1 MDLFDKIL
9 ALLKE
14 HFTGVREDG
23 LRQLASALALQA
35 ETEEDATNIV
45 GKLTADKVE
54 KFVKDWRKTA
64 DAEITKAN
72 STFETSLKQKY
83 DFIEKGQPKPEPV
96 KQSEQNGGELT
107 LDAVAKLI
115 DQKMAAQNSLLQ
127 GLVTEKTA
135 ANRRGL
141 LEAELDKAKIEGTQ
155 RDMILGNFAR
165 MTFKDDDDFNG
176 YLKNETE
183 AIGKLAQETANDA
196 LRTQQPPIFGA
207 VNKDGVSEGVASYI
221 AAKAAKPTLQGKEL

>member
-1 MDLFDKIL
+1 MNLFETIL
-9 ALLKE
+9 ALLTKN
-14 HFTGVREDG
+14 FQGVREDG

-35 ETEEDATNIV
+35 ETEEEATSIV

-64 DAEITKAN
+64 DAEISKAN
-72 STFETSLKQKY
+72 STYENSLKQKY
-83 DFIEKGQPKPEPV
+83 DFVEKKPNNPPATPPATPP
-96 KQSEQNGGELT
+96 GELT

-115 DQKMAAQNSLLQ
+115 DEKMAAQNSLLQ

-141 LEAELDKAKIEGTQ
+141 LEAELDKAKIQGTQ

-165 MTFKDDDDFNG
+165 MTFKDDEDFNG

>member
-1 MDLFDKIL
+1 MNLFDTIL
-9 ALLKE
+9 ALLMKN
-14 HFTGVREDG
+14 FQGVREDG

-35 ETEEDATNIV
+35 ETEEEATSIV

-64 DAEITKAN
+64 DAEISKAN
-72 STFETSLKQKY
+72 STYENSLKQKY
-83 DFIEKGQPKPEPV
+83 DFVEKEKPITPPATPPATP
-96 KQSEQNGGELT
+96 GELT

-115 DQKMAAQNSLLQ
+115 DEKMAAQNSLLQ
-127 GLVTEKTA
+127 GLVVEKTA

-141 LEAELDKAKIEGTQ
+141 LEAELDKAKIQGTQ

>member
-1 MDLFDKIL
+1 MNLFDIIL
-9 ALLKE
+9 ALLTKN
-14 HFTGVREDG
+14 FQGVREDG

-35 ETEEDATNIV
+35 ETEEEATSIV

-64 DAEITKAN
+64 DAEISKAN
-72 STFETSLKQKY
+72 STYENSLKQKY
-83 DFIEKGQPKPEPV
+83 DFVEKKPNTPPATPPATPP
-96 KQSEQNGGELT
+96 GELT

-115 DQKMAAQNSLLQ
+115 DEKMAAQNSLLQ

-141 LEAELDKAKIEGTQ
+141 LEAELDKAKIQGTQ

-165 MTFKDDDDFNG
+165 MTFKDDEDFNG